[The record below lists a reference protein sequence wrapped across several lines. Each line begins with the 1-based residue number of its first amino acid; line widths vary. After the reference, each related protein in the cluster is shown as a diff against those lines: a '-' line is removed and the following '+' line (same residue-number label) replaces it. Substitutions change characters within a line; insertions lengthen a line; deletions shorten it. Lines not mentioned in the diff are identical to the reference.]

1 MTGASE
7 AEAAGAGEF
16 GFIARHFRPLA
27 GAESLDLRDD
37 CALMRC
43 PEGEEFA
50 ISTDTMVENVHF
62 LPDDPPET
70 LGRKLLRCNLS
81 DLAAMGARPY
91 AYTLNVTVPR
101 GERHDERWFTA
112 FSRGLSEDQKRYGV
126 HLIGGDTTSIS
137 GPLVLSATV
146 FGLLQH
152 NTALRR
158 STARPG
164 DDIWVTGTIGD
175 AALGLLVLQGKL
187 QDPSGFLAAR
197 YHLPRPRTGLHLHGI
212 VSAAMDISD
221 GLIQDC
227 GHIAEE
233 SGVQLVVQADAVPV
247 SAAAASLGHDWLMQR
262 LCGGDDYELLLTC
275 PPEKSH
281 ALQSA
286 CETSSIP
293 VHCIGTVQKGA
304 GVRVQ
309 NAEGR
314 EIIPTQ
320 GGWQHF

>member
-1 MTGASE
+1 
-7 AEAAGAGEF
+7 
-16 GFIARHFRPLA
+16 
-27 GAESLDLRDD
+27 
-37 CALMRC
+37 MRC
-43 PEGEEFA
+43 HEGEEFA

-81 DLAAMGARPY
+81 DLAAMGARPH
-91 AYTLNVTVPR
+91 AYTLNVTVPC
-101 GERHDERWFTA
+101 GGKHDENWFAA
-112 FSRGLSEDQKRYGV
+112 FSRGLADDQKHYGV

-146 FGLLQH
+146 FGLLRH

-158 STARPG
+158 NTARPG

-187 QDPSGFLAAR
+187 QDPSGFLVER
-197 YHLPRPRTGLHLHGI
+197 YRLPRPRTGLYLHGI

-227 GHIAEE
+227 GHIAAE
-233 SGVQLVVQADAVPV
+233 SGVQLVLETQAVPT
-247 SAAAASLGHDWLMQR
+247 SAAADTLGQEWLMRR

-275 PPEKSH
+275 APERSE
-281 ALQSA
+281 ALQAA
-286 CETSSIP
+286 CQIADIP
-293 VHCIGTVQKGA
+293 IHRVGTVRA
-304 GVRVQ
+304 GSGTRVLDAQ
-309 NAEGR
+309 GF
-314 EIIPTQ
+314 EIIPEQ

>member
-1 MTGASE
+1 MTGTSG
-7 AEAAGAGEF
+7 AEATKAGEF

-27 GAESLDLRDD
+27 GPESLDLRDD

-43 PEGEEFA
+43 PAGEEFA

-81 DLAAMGARPY
+81 DLAAMGARPH

-101 GERHDERWFTA
+101 GGRHDESWFAA
-112 FSRGLSEDQKRYGV
+112 FSRGLSEDQKLYGI

-146 FGLLQH
+146 FGLLQRD
-152 NTALRR
+152 TALRR

-164 DDIWVTGTIGD
+164 DDVWVTGTIGD

-187 QDPSGFLAAR
+187 QDPSGFLAER

-233 SGVQLVVQADAVPV
+233 SGVQLVIEADAVPV
-247 SAAAASLGHDWLMQR
+247 SSAAASLGHDWLMRR

-275 PPEKSH
+275 APRHSE
-281 ALQSA
+281 ALQVA
-286 CETSSIP
+286 CQAAEIP
-293 VHCIGTVQKGA
+293 VHRIGTVRSGT
-304 GVRVQ
+304 GVRVLD
-309 NAEGR
+309 AKGR
-314 EIIPTQ
+314 DIIPEQ

>member
-1 MTGASE
+1 MTGASG

-81 DLAAMGARPY
+81 DLAAMGARPH

-101 GERHDERWFTA
+101 GGRHDEHWFAA
-112 FSRGLSEDQKRYGV
+112 FSRGLAEDQKRYGV

-146 FGLLQH
+146 FGLLRH

-164 DDIWVTGTIGD
+164 DEIWVTGTIGD
-175 AALGLLVLQGKL
+175 AALGLLVLQGSL
-187 QDPSGFLAAR
+187 QDPSGFLAER

-233 SGVQLVVQADAVPV
+233 SGVQLVVNAEAVPV
-247 SAAAASLGHDWLMQR
+247 SSAAASLGHEWLMRR

-275 PPEKSH
+275 APERSA
-281 ALQSA
+281 ALQAA
-286 CETSSIP
+286 CQATAVP
-293 VHCIGTVQKGA
+293 VHRIGTVRTGS
-304 GVRVQ
+304 GVRLLDG
-309 NAEGR
+309 EGH
-314 EIIPTQ
+314 EIVPEQ

>member
-1 MTGASE
+1 MTGASDDKK
-7 AEAAGAGEF
+7 AGSGEF

-50 ISTDTMVENVHF
+50 ISTDTMVENIHF

-81 DLAAMGARPY
+81 DLAAMGARPH

-101 GERHDERWFTA
+101 GGRHDENWFAA
-112 FSRGLSEDQKRYGV
+112 FSRGLAEDQQRYGI

-146 FGLLQH
+146 FGLLRQ

-158 STARPG
+158 NNARPG
-164 DDIWVTGTIGD
+164 DGIWVTGTIGD

-187 QDPSGFLAAR
+187 KDPSGFLARR
-197 YHLPRPRTGLHLHGI
+197 YHLPQPRTGLQLHGI

-233 SGVQLVVQADAVPV
+233 SGVQLVIEADAVPA
-247 SAAAASLGHDWLMQR
+247 SSAAASLGHDWLMQR

-275 PPEKSH
+275 PPERSE
-281 ALQSA
+281 ALQAA
-286 CETSSIP
+286 CQTADIP
-293 VHCIGTVQKGA
+293 VHRVGTVRTGT
-304 GVRVQ
+304 GVRLL
-309 NAEGR
+309 NADGR
-314 EIIPTQ
+314 ETVPQQ

>member
-1 MTGASE
+1 MTGRSDSE
-7 AEAAGAGEF
+7 NAGSGEF
-16 GFIARHFRPLA
+16 SFIARHFRPLA
-27 GAESLDLRDD
+27 GAEALDLRDD

-81 DLAAMGARPY
+81 DLAAMGARPH

-101 GERHDERWFTA
+101 GGRHDESWFSA
-112 FSRGLSEDQKRYGV
+112 FSRGLAEDQRRYGV

-146 FGLLQH
+146 FGLLRQ

-158 STARPG
+158 NGARAG

-187 QDPSGFLAAR
+187 KDPSGFLTGR
-197 YHLPRPRTGLHLHGI
+197 YHLPQPRTGLKLHGI

-227 GHIAEE
+227 GHIAAE
-233 SGVQLVVQADAVPV
+233 SGVQLVLESETVPASEAAVL
-247 SAAAASLGHDWLMQR
+247 LGQEWLMQR
-262 LCGGDDYELLLTC
+262 LCGGDDYELLITC
-275 PPEKSH
+275 PPERSQ
-281 ALQSA
+281 ALQTA
-286 CETSSIP
+286 CQTTHIP
-293 VHCIGTVQKGA
+293 IHRIGKVQTGS
-304 GVRVQ
+304 GVRVLD
-309 NAEGR
+309 AEGQDIVP
-314 EIIPTQ
+314 EQ
-320 GGWQHF
+320 DGWQHF

>member
-1 MTGASE
+1 MTGRSDSE
-7 AEAAGAGEF
+7 NAGSGEF
-16 GFIARHFRPLA
+16 SFIARHFRPLA
-27 GAESLDLRDD
+27 GAEALDLRDD

-43 PEGEEFA
+43 PDGEEFA

-81 DLAAMGARPY
+81 DLAAMGARPH

-101 GERHDERWFTA
+101 GGRHDDSWFAA
-112 FSRGLSEDQKRYGV
+112 FSRGLAEDQKRYNV
-126 HLIGGDTTSIS
+126 HLIGGDTTSIF

-146 FGLLQH
+146 FGLLRQ

-158 STARPG
+158 NGARAG

-187 QDPSGFLAAR
+187 KDPSGFLAGR
-197 YHLPRPRTGLHLHGI
+197 YHLPQPRTGLKLHGI

-227 GHIAEE
+227 GHIAAE
-233 SGVQLVVQADAVPV
+233 SGVQLVLNAKAVPV
-247 SAAAASLGHDWLMQR
+247 SEAAASLGQTLLMQR

-275 PPEKSH
+275 PPERSH

-286 CETSSIP
+286 CQDARIP
-293 VHCIGTVQKGA
+293 VHRIGQVQTGRS
-304 GVRVQ
+304 VRLLD
-309 NAEGR
+309 ATGR
-314 EIIPTQ
+314 DIVLEQ

>member
-1 MTGASE
+1 MTKMSGNE
-7 AEAAGAGEF
+7 GAGAGEF

-37 CALMRC
+37 CALMRS

-101 GERHDERWFTA
+101 GGRHDENWFDA
-112 FSRGLSEDQKRYGV
+112 FSRGLGDDQKRYGI

-137 GPLVLSATV
+137 GPMVLSATV
-146 FGLLQH
+146 FGLLRQ

-158 STARPG
+158 NSARPG
-164 DDIWVTGTIGD
+164 DEIWVTGTIGD
-175 AALGLLVLQGKL
+175 AALGLLVLQGRL
-187 QDPSGFLAAR
+187 EDPSGFLAER
-197 YHLPRPRTGLHLHGI
+197 YHLPRPRTGLQLHGI
-212 VSAAMDISD
+212 VNAAMDISD

-233 SGVQLVVQADAVPV
+233 SGVQLAVEADVVPI
-247 SAAAASLGHDWLMQR
+247 SRAAAACGPEWLMQC

-275 PPEKSH
+275 PPDRSV
-281 ALQSA
+281 ALQEA
-286 CETSSIP
+286 CRASNIS
-293 VHCIGTVQKGA
+293 VHRIGAVHKGA
-304 GVRVQ
+304 GVRLLDAKGQDIVP
-309 NAEGR
+309 E
-314 EIIPTQ
+314 Q

>member
-1 MTGASE
+1 MTGRSDSE
-7 AEAAGAGEF
+7 NAGSGEF
-16 GFIARHFRPLA
+16 SFIARHFRPLA
-27 GAESLDLRDD
+27 GAEALDLRDD

-43 PEGEEFA
+43 PDGEEFA

-81 DLAAMGARPY
+81 DLAAMGARPH

-101 GERHDERWFTA
+101 GGRHDDNWFAA
-112 FSRGLSEDQKRYGV
+112 FSRGLAEDQKRYDV

-146 FGLLQH
+146 FGLLRQ
-152 NTALRR
+152 NRALRR
-158 STARPG
+158 NGARAG

-175 AALGLLVLQGKL
+175 AVLGLMVLQGKL
-187 QDPSGFLAAR
+187 EDTSGFLAER
-197 YHLPRPRTGLHLHGI
+197 YHLPQPRTGLKLHRI

-227 GHIAEE
+227 GHIAAE
-233 SGVQLVVQADAVPV
+233 SGVQLVLNAKDVPV
-247 SAAAASLGHDWLMQR
+247 SEAAASLGQTLLMQR
-262 LCGGDDYELLLTC
+262 LSGGDDYELLLTC
-275 PPEKSH
+275 PPERSH

-286 CETSSIP
+286 CQDAGIP
-293 VHCIGTVQKGA
+293 VHRIGQVQTGR
-304 GVRVQ
+304 GVRLLD
-309 NAEGR
+309 ATGR
-314 EIIPTQ
+314 DIVLEQ

>member
-1 MTGASE
+1 MTGRSDSE
-7 AEAAGAGEF
+7 DAGSSEF
-16 GFIARHFRPLA
+16 SFIARHFRPLA
-27 GAESLDLRDD
+27 GPEALDLRDD

-43 PEGEEFA
+43 PVGEEFA

-81 DLAAMGARPY
+81 DLAAMGARPH

-101 GERHDERWFTA
+101 GGRHDESWFTA
-112 FSRGLSEDQKRYGV
+112 FSNGLAEDQRHYGV

-146 FGLLQH
+146 FGLLKQ

-158 STARPG
+158 NNSRAG

-175 AALGLLVLQGKL
+175 AALGLLVLQGRL
-187 QDPSGFLAAR
+187 RDPSGFLATQYR
-197 YHLPRPRTGLHLHGI
+197 LPQPRTGLNLHGI
-212 VSAAMDISD
+212 VNAAMDISD

-227 GHIAEE
+227 GHIATE
-233 SGVQLVVQADAVPV
+233 SGVQLVIESEAVPV
-247 SAAAASLGHDWLMQR
+247 SDAAASLGQDWLMQR

-275 PPEKSH
+275 PPERSR

-286 CETSSIP
+286 CQDAGIA
-293 VHCIGTVQKGA
+293 VHRIGRVQTGR
-304 GVRVQ
+304 GVRLLDATGADIVL
-309 NAEGR
+309 E
-314 EIIPTQ
+314 Q

>member
-1 MTGASE
+1 MTGRSDSE
-7 AEAAGAGEF
+7 NAGSGEF
-16 GFIARHFRPLA
+16 SFIARHFRPLA
-27 GAESLDLRDD
+27 GAEALDLRDD

-43 PEGEEFA
+43 PDGEEFA

-70 LGRKLLRCNLS
+70 LGRKLLRCSLS
-81 DLAAMGARPY
+81 DLAAMGARPH

-101 GERHDERWFTA
+101 GGRHDDNWFAA
-112 FSRGLSEDQKRYGV
+112 FSRGLAKDQKRYDV

-146 FGLLQH
+146 FGLLRQ
-152 NTALRR
+152 NRALRR
-158 STARPG
+158 NGARAG

-175 AALGLLVLQGKL
+175 AALGLMVLQGKL
-187 QDPSGFLAAR
+187 EDTSGFLAER
-197 YHLPRPRTGLHLHGI
+197 YHLPQPRTGLKLHGI

-227 GHIAEE
+227 GHIAAE
-233 SGVQLVVQADAVPV
+233 SGVQLVLNAKAVPV
-247 SAAAASLGHDWLMQR
+247 SEAAASLGQTLLMHR

-275 PPEKSH
+275 PPERSH

-286 CETSSIP
+286 CQDARTP
-293 VHCIGTVQKGA
+293 VHRIGQVQTGR
-304 GVRVQ
+304 GVRLLD
-309 NAEGR
+309 ATGR
-314 EIIPTQ
+314 DIVLEQ

>member
-1 MTGASE
+1 MTKMSGDEGA
-7 AEAAGAGEF
+7 ATGEF

-81 DLAAMGARPY
+81 DLAAMGARPH

-101 GERHDERWFTA
+101 GERHDENWFAA
-112 FSRGLSEDQKRYGV
+112 FSRGLADDQKRYGV

-146 FGLLQH
+146 FGLLRH

-187 QDPSGFLAAR
+187 QDPSGFLADR
-197 YHLPRPRTGLHLHGI
+197 YHLPRPRTGLKLHGI

-221 GLIQDC
+221 GLVQDC

-233 SGVQLVVQADAVPV
+233 SGVQLVLDAQAVPI
-247 SAAAASLGHDWLMQR
+247 SPAAASMGQDWLMRR

-275 PPEKSH
+275 APERSE
-281 ALQSA
+281 ALQAA
-286 CETSSIP
+286 CQSVDIP
-293 VHCIGTVQKGA
+293 VHRVGTVRAGS
-304 GVRVQ
+304 GVRVLD
-309 NAEGR
+309 AEEH
-314 EIIPTQ
+314 EIVPEQ